1 LFVNAPDPDEG
12 WFGGFT
18 DGTSRLVLT
27 TPFEYLANIGELNP
41 RLVELIRI
49 RGRRIFSR
57 QFLFKDRETSAS
69 RVTSVVKDKYGSSS
83 VNLYENNRSKLAIH
97 LNTDSGYSPNPIND
111 DDAIFD
117 DIIISGIS
125 ESSRERV
132 HLTQSSGG
140 EKLYSFSREH
150 RLFSVGA
157 TIIDT
162 NLTNTVGSGPTSWD
176 GRGLEK
182 WKRFYEKYARL
193 TACARDSRVVVF
205 KYQDRTISGAITEYN
220 LNADAKIP
228 GMYQLVFVFY
238 VCSVA

>member
-1 LFVNAPDPDEG
+1 MRSTRALLPVNYGVPAPG
-12 WFGGFT
+12 
-18 DGTSRLVLT
+18 LLLT
-27 TPFEYLANIGELNP
+27 TPAESIKSALRRAAELGSGYFFSDFRRRAP
-41 RLVELIRI
+41 RT
-49 RGRRIFSR
+49 
-57 QFLFKDRETSAS
+57 QFTLTNS
-69 RVTSVVKDKYGSSS
+69 TQTVKNKYGTSSI
-83 VNLYENNRSKLAIH
+83 NLYEDKRSKLAIH

-140 EKLYSFSREH
+140 EKLYSFGREH